1 MDNTPRRLRSAC
13 NQCHASKVKCS
24 GEKTGCQRCES
35 LGYKCHFEISMVG
48 RHSHK
53 RRRRKT
59 TPTDS
64 TSPSVRD
71 EVVVNPTRTNEAS
84 LRDEDPAEEDP
95 QLLTEFTDMLNT
107 SNDLNMLSLF
117 NWDAQTVVP
126 HSSGMS
132 AAESTMA
139 AVSTSRPRA
148 DSVFVDSLAH
158 MDVATTDGSYS
169 ISPRASLATTS
180 SMEPGRGEFPVTPF
194 STTAVATVTSGSIA
208 APQHPAKD
216 HETSDSRMY
225 TLNLLNA
232 ITSLEAEM
240 DNTSCS
246 VDRCMDIIKSGTKE
260 IQRAVQSRQ
269 WQRSVTGPVLVQ
281 VATEIALITMEKLA
295 AQWRDGD
302 GDGDGGGGGSGVGGG
317 GHDDDHGR
325 ATGSLHLGQYSTE
338 SDEASFIW
346 RQVVLFEARRLQQL
360 VKVVGAKLDRS
371 GRCHSG
377 PRPEGRLKLF
387 CADQDE
393 RLSNLISTLLKNDMM
408 AG

>member
-1 MDNTPRRLRSAC
+1 
-13 NQCHASKVKCS
+13 
-24 GEKTGCQRCES
+24 
-35 LGYKCHFEISMVG
+35 MVG

-64 TSPSVRD
+64 TSPSARD
-71 EVVVNPTRTNEAS
+71 EVVVNPARANEAS
-84 LRDEDPAEEDP
+84 LPDEDPAEEDP
-95 QLLTEFTDMLNT
+95 QLLTEFSDMLNT
-107 SNDLNMLSLF
+107 SSDLSMLSLF

-132 AAESTMA
+132 AAENTMT
-139 AVSTSRPRA
+139 AVSTSRPRT
-148 DSVFVDSLAH
+148 DSVFVDSVTH
-158 MDVATTDGSYS
+158 MGVATTDGSYS
-169 ISPRASLATTS
+169 LSPRTSLATTS
-180 SMEPGRGEFPVTPF
+180 NMEPGRGELPVTPF

-208 APQHPAKD
+208 APHMHPAKD
-216 HETSDSRMY
+216 YETSESRMY

-232 ITSLEAEM
+232 ITSLESEM

-246 VDRCMDIIKSGTKE
+246 VDRCMDIIKTGTKE

-281 VATEIALITMEKLA
+281 VAMEIALITMEKLA

-302 GDGDGGGGGSGVGGG
+302 GDGGGGVGGG
-317 GHDDDHGR
+317 GVRGGGHDDEDGR
-325 ATGSLHLGQYSTE
+325 AATGRSLHLGQYSTE

-346 RQVVLFEARRLQQL
+346 RQVILFEARRLQQL

-387 CADQDE
+387 CTDQEE
-393 RLSNLISTLLKNDMM
+393 RLNNLISTLLKNDMI

>member
-1 MDNTPRRLRSAC
+1 
-13 NQCHASKVKCS
+13 
-24 GEKTGCQRCES
+24 
-35 LGYKCHFEISMVG
+35 MVG

-59 TPTDS
+59 TPTSS
-64 TSPSVRD
+64 TSPSARD
-71 EVVVNPTRTNEAS
+71 EVVVNLTRTGEAS
-84 LRDEDPAEEDP
+84 PRDEDPAEEDT
-95 QLLTEFTDMLNT
+95 QLLTEFTDMLST
-107 SNDLNMLSLF
+107 SSDLTMLSLF
-117 NWDAQTVVP
+117 NWDAETVVP

-132 AAESTMA
+132 APESTMA
-139 AVSTSRPRA
+139 AVATSRPRA
-148 DSVFVDSLAH
+148 DSVFVDSLAQ

-169 ISPRASLATTS
+169 LSPRTSMATTS
-180 SMEPGRGEFPVTPF
+180 RTESGRGELPATPF
-194 STTAVATVTSGSIA
+194 STTTAVATVTSGSMGAPA
-208 APQHPAKD
+208 ARPGKE

-240 DNTSCS
+240 DSTSCS
-246 VDRCMDIIKSGTKE
+246 VDRCMDVIKTGTKE

-302 GDGDGGGGGSGVGGG
+302 DDDGGGGGGGGVGGG
-317 GHDDDHGR
+317 GHDDDRGR
-325 ATGSLHLGQYSTE
+325 ATGRSLHLGQYSTE

-360 VKVVGAKLDRS
+360 VRAVGAKLDRS

-387 CADQDE
+387 CADQEE
-393 RLSNLISTLLKNDMM
+393 RLSNLISTLLRNDMM